1 MDHCAYLIAGC
12 GVSGRAAAR
21 LAAHLKLEY
30 YLADEKPAAD
40 FQDLLRSLSGAP
52 PKDVFF
58 GWNEGTALPADV
70 ATVVLSP
77 GIRPGTPFRDALE
90 NLQADIVSE
99 LDFALEHIT
108 CPYIGVTG
116 TNGKTTVTELTA
128 ELLRACGVKAV
139 AAGNNGDALSDA
151 AIRAQEEKLEMIV
164 IEISSFQLETMH
176 SIHPA
181 AAVILNIAS
190 DHLDRHSSMEEY
202 ARIKF
207 KLLRSMRSG
216 VVLNH
221 NLRALAFRMLPQQ
234 IQRLT
239 FSASR
244 PTAFYRVRDGWI
256 CRDGKEILPLSALQM
271 KGTHN
276 IENTLAA
283 LALVDAVKG
292 VDALRSSALLKA
304 LHEFKTGEHRLE
316 IFLEHD
322 AVRYID
328 DSKATN
334 PHAVCA
340 ALDTFNDSP
349 VILLL
354 GGSDKNMDFSELLP
368 HLGKVRLAVCFGAC
382 GRKIAQAIAASVPVR
397 TAENFKDAVELA
409 CASARKGDTV
419 LLSPACASFD
429 MFRDYRERGETF
441 KQLVRENTNAAG
453 EQTA

>member
-40 FQDLLRSLSGAP
+40 FQDFLRSLSDAP

-58 GWNEGTALPADV
+58 GWHEGVELPADV

-77 GIRPGTPFRDALE
+77 GIRPDTPFREALE
-90 NLQADIVSE
+90 HLQADIVTE

-164 IEISSFQLETMH
+164 IEISSFQLENMH
-176 SIHPA
+176 SIRPA
-181 AAVILNIAS
+181 AAAILNIAS
-190 DHLDRHSSMEEY
+190 DHLDRHSTMEEY

-221 NLRALAFRMLPQQ
+221 DLRTLASRMLPQQ

-239 FSASR
+239 FSVSR
-244 PTAFYRVRDGWI
+244 PTAFYRVKGGWI
-256 CRDGKEILPLSALQM
+256 CRDGKELLPLSLIQM

-292 VDALRSSALLKA
+292 IDALRSPALQKA
-304 LHEFKTGEHRLE
+304 LHDFKTGAHRIE
-316 IFLEHD
+316 TFLECKGI
-322 AVRYID
+322 RYVD

-334 PHAVCA
+334 PHAVNA
-340 ALDTFNDSP
+340 ALDSFGDSP

-368 HLGKVRLAVCFGAC
+368 HLGHVRLAVCYGAC
-382 GRKIAQAIAASVPVR
+382 GNKIAQTLASAVTVR
-397 TAENFKDAVELA
+397 SSETFKDAVALA
-409 CASARKGDTV
+409 CDSARKGDTV

-429 MFRDYRERGETF
+429 MFRDYRDRGETF
-441 KQLVRENTNAAG
+441 KQLVREITGGDAG
-453 EQTA
+453 K